1 MKKLI
6 IIFALIG
13 AVLAAGFLFKDR
25 LALAYAASQTEARTQ
40 AELEALIVPELIW
53 QLPEVAEGE
62 AIGAHPLFVQ
72 MHGCGGLHLKHLR
85 EYADIANEAGFAAV
99 IVSSNAPRGYDG
111 ESSLAN
117 VCRGKA
123 LLGQERAAD
132 IMITLNAASKRSDID
147 MSNIVLGGWSHGAWT
162 IMDYLSFDREDGL
175 PVGLADY
182 DGARPEIRAAV
193 LFYPYCG
200 LGTRARVHGWESHN
214 PDVLALMGTADSI
227 VDHVACQG
235 VFANLELGAGKP
247 YEEHLYEGAEH
258 AFDAAFL
265 REEIAHWYDAE
276 KSADARAKVAA
287 FLTVQAQ

>member
-6 IIFALIG
+6 FIFALVGI
-13 AVLAAGFLFKDR
+13 VLAAGFLFKDR
-25 LALAYAASQTEARTQ
+25 LTLAYAASQTETRTQ
-40 AELEALIVPELIW
+40 AELEALIVPALIW
-53 QLPEVAEGE
+53 QLPEGE
-62 AIGAHPLFVQ
+62 AGGSYPLFVQ

-85 EYADIANEAGFAAV
+85 EYADIANEAGFAAL

-132 IMITLNAASKRSDID
+132 ILIALNEASKRPEID

-162 IMDYLSFDREDGL
+162 VMDYLSFDREEGL

-182 DGARPEIRAAV
+182 DGVRPEIDAAV

-214 PDVLALMGTADSI
+214 PDVLTLIGTADSI
-227 VDHVACQG
+227 VDHVACQV
-235 VFANLELGAGKP
+235 VFANLELGAGKNM
-247 YEEHLYEGAEH
+247 ESHVYEGAEH

-265 REEIAHWYDAE
+265 RGEASLWYNAE
-276 KSADARAKVAA
+276 MAADARAKVAA
-287 FLTVQAQ
+287 FLTARAGS